1 MQRNSIQEWK
11 FVPTQFQSF
20 ILLHSFLLNIK
31 KKLNGQRQ
39 LRFGFYISILA
50 RKFKFSRAFT
60 ILQSVWKSPKLSHM
74 SFSILT
80 FSTNFCP
87 IKIDQSGNTVWPIAS
102 DFQKLVKIHHIWLFY
117 ELLSTPNVNFA
128 RLICSLQSSLTVT
141 LNFCSLRSYFAV
153 HNSIFESPKSTCRV
167 LLTAKVVDGYLSWA
181 WLSHVL
187 WYLSWVLCFASLL

>member
-1 MQRNSIQEWK
+1 MLSQCFEERSQGPRRAFPLFSSIEKPKRDNSQLLIMQRNSIQEWK

-60 ILQSVWKSPKLSHM
+60 ILQSVWKSPKLSHL

-87 IKIDQSGNTVWPIAS
+87 IKIDQSGNAVWSIAS
-102 DFQKLVKIHHIWLFY
+102 DFQKLVKIHHIWLF
-117 ELLSTPNVNFA
+117 
-128 RLICSLQSSLTVT
+128 
-141 LNFCSLRSYFAV
+141 
-153 HNSIFESPKSTCRV
+153 
-167 LLTAKVVDGYLSWA
+167 
-181 WLSHVL
+181 
-187 WYLSWVLCFASLL
+187 